1 MANSYDPNQNN
12 PYGNTYQNQG
22 QGQYGG
28 NYPQQ
33 YGGQPGSMY
42 NGQQG
47 NYNQMY
53 QQQMNQQQMNRG
65 MFGMNQPQYAP
76 GQQAGYGASAVD
88 ANMILTRSFLFM
100 FIALLIT
107 GITALLVANS
117 FNENGALGRLVYGS
131 RFGFLVF
138 IIAEFAVVIACNVAM
153 KKNNLVLSGI
163 LFFLYSVING
173 LTLSV
178 IFLAYT
184 KSSITSVFFVAAGI
198 FAVMAILGATTK
210 IDLTKLG
217 VICIIGL
224 FGVVIASLINI
235 FIGSKTMTTVICAI
249 GVVIFVGLTAYD
261 VQKIKRLAATNTG
274 YDPNVLGL
282 YGAMELYLDFINLF
296 LYLLRLFG
304 KSNN

>member
-1 MANSYDPNQNN
+1 MGNYDPNQNN
-12 PYGNTYQNQG
+12 PYGN
-22 QGQYGG
+22 
-28 NYPQQ
+28 NYPNQ
-33 YGGQPGSMY
+33 SMY
-42 NGQQG
+42 NGNNPQSMYNGNNPQQG

-65 MFGMNQPQYAP
+65 FFGLNQQQYAP
-76 GQQAGYGASAVD
+76 GQRTAAEVSVETS
-88 ANMILTRSFLFM
+88 NLILTRSFLFM

-117 FNENGALGRLVYGS
+117 FNENGVLGRLVYGS
-131 RFGFLVF
+131 KFGFMIF
-138 IIAEFAVVIACNVAM
+138 IILEFAVVIACNVAI
-153 KKNNLVLSGI
+153 KKNNLVVSGI

-210 IDLTKLG
+210 LDLSKLG

-224 FGVVIASLINI
+224 FGIIICTLINW
-235 FIGSKTMTTVICAI
+235 FIGSETMTMVISAI
-249 GVVIFVGLTAYD
+249 GVLVFVGLTAYD

-274 YDPNVLGL
+274 YDPNVIGL

-304 KSNN
+304 KTNN